1 MGFNR
6 LEYQRLEKDP
16 VVSPVVSPL
25 GLSFILLLLNMTR
38 YLINRILTSIPTLIA
53 ISIVVF
59 LILAL
64 APGNPMGEF
73 ANNPSITPEVR
84 ENIRRSLGLDQPIP
98 IRYLK
103 WIWAFL
109 QGDLGY
115 SFTSRSPVLDL
126 ILQRLPTTLWIM
138 GVAYILAVLIAFP
151 FGIISALKRYSVLDQ
166 IITTV
171 SFIGFSLPTFFTG
184 LLFIIIFSVQLKW
197 LPFIYNSTLKVTNLQ
212 TFWQQIQQSIMPI
225 SVLGFYQ
232 AAILMRF
239 IRSSFLEQLNQNY
252 VRTAYAKGLP
262 KLNVINGHILRNAL
276 IPVVTL
282 IALQIP
288 GLFAGSLVT
297 EQVFRIPG
305 IGALLIDSIFRSDTP
320 VIMGITMVYAILVV
334 IFNLFADILYGFLDP
349 RVQY

>member
-1 MGFNR
+1 
-6 LEYQRLEKDP
+6 
-16 VVSPVVSPL
+16 
-25 GLSFILLLLNMTR
+25 MTR

-53 ISIVVF
+53 ISLVVF

-73 ANNPSITPEVR
+73 ATNPSITPEVR

-103 WIWAFL
+103 WVFAFL

-138 GVAYILAVLIAFP
+138 GLAYLLAVLLAFP
-151 FGIISALKRYSVLDQ
+151 LGIISALKRYSLLDQ

-184 LLFIIIFSVQLKW
+184 LLFIIVFSVQLKW
-197 LPFIYNSTLKVTNLQ
+197 FPFIYNSTLKVTNLQ
-212 TFWQQIQQSIMPI
+212 TFWQQIQQSIMPVC
-225 SVLGFYQ
+225 VLGFYQ

-262 KLNVINGHILRNAL
+262 KLNVINGHILKNAL

-334 IFNLFADILYGFLDP
+334 LFNLLADLLYGFLDP
-349 RVQY
+349 RVQYQ